1 MPRHALR
8 TTAALLVATLAI
20 GVAAGP
26 AAATYPGPNG
36 RITFSREDDNGI
48 HQIWTSNPDM
58 THQVQLTTD
67 GASFAAWSPD
77 ATRIAYQ
84 RGNDPDP
91 TDDQEIQNI
100 FTMRA
105 DGSDVR
111 QITPSIG
118 DSEKPAWS
126 PDGRWLAFSTD
137 AGNYPD
143 GQGIYLIPSDGS
155 GPMRMLTPKPAGTFF
170 AELPRFS
177 PDGSKVAFTAYR
189 GSNIVQNPGQDKLAG
204 FDSAVFVVG
213 IDGMGVQQLTP
224 WGIAAVNPDW
234 SPDGRRIIFSGEPPH
249 AGNVADVMIMDADG
263 QHIRDLTQDHGA
275 TGFSNSEK
283 SPWYEASDDLTW
295 SPDGTRILFVHA
307 SYRPDDGFQY
317 GFQVMN
323 PEGSD
328 RVWAAG
334 APGVDFVHMPDW
346 GTAPLLP

>member
-8 TTAALLVATLAI
+8 SSAAAAVAALVI
-20 GVAAGP
+20 GIAVSPVAA
-26 AAATYPGPNG
+26 TFPGSNG
-36 RITFSREDDNGI
+36 RITFSREDAGGN

-58 THQVQLTTD
+58 TRQIQLTTNG
-67 GASFAAWSPD
+67 GAFATWSPD
-77 ATRIAYQ
+77 AKRIAFQ
-84 RGNDPDP
+84 QANDPDP

-100 FTMRA
+100 FTMRS

-126 PDGRWLAFSTD
+126 PDGRWLAFSSD

-143 GQGIYLIPSDGS
+143 GQGIYLIRSDGS

-170 AELPRFS
+170 AELPTFS
-177 PDGSKVAFTAYR
+177 PDSSKVVFTAYK
-189 GSNIVQNPGQDKLAG
+189 GSKAVFNPGQDKLAG
-204 FDSAVFVVG
+204 FDSALFVVG
-213 IDGMGVQQLTP
+213 TDGTGVQQITP
-224 WGIAAVNPDW
+224 WGIAAVGPDW

-249 AGNVADVMIMDADG
+249 QGNVADVMIVDADG
-263 QHIRDLTQDHGA
+263 RHLQDLTHDHGA

-283 SPWYEASDDLTW
+283 SPWYEASDDMTW

-307 SYRPDDGFQY
+307 SFRPDDGFHF
-317 GFQVMN
+317 GLQVMN
-323 PEGSD
+323 ADGSG
-328 RVWAAG
+328 RGWASGAAG
-334 APGVDFVHMPDW
+334 VEFDHMPDW